1 MDIKQLFEKQIEFQ
15 KLLGFEPPIDDPEL
29 FAHHLLG
36 LITEVGEIAQADKRW
51 KKNGRNKFYSRK
63 GKKEEIADAFIFLMN
78 VCLYSDI
85 DSEEFVK
92 AVENKLQI
100 NSSRYKEGK

>member
-15 KLLGFEPPIDDPEL
+15 QLLGFNPPFDSPEL
-29 FAHHLLG
+29 FSHHLLG

-51 KKNGRNKFYSRK
+51 KKNGRNKFYDRENK
-63 GKKEEIADAFIFLMN
+63 IEEIADAFIFLIN

-85 DSEEFVK
+85 SSDEFIK
-92 AVENKLQI
+92 EVEKKIDI
-100 NSSRYKEGK
+100 NISRYKED